1 MQILKDLISNH
12 ALIAPIIA
20 WAVSQFF
27 KCFVNVMKVRKF
39 SFKQIFSEGGMPSAH
54 TATVV
59 SVAVMCGWISG
70 FSSPAFAI
78 AAILSAVIMR
88 DAVGVRYDSGKH
100 ARKIKEISEKLNE
113 SAASEDEQIRTD
125 GLKLVAGH
133 TVAQVVA
140 GAAVGIGVSV
150 LYIIIAF

>member
-1 MQILKDLISNH
+1 
-12 ALIAPIIA
+12 
-20 WAVSQFF
+20 
-27 KCFVNVMKVRKF
+27 
-39 SFKQIFSEGGMPSAH
+39 
-54 TATVV
+54 
-59 SVAVMCGWISG
+59 
-70 FSSPAFAI
+70 
-78 AAILSAVIMR
+78 MR